1 MSLHWRPFLLVKVQE
16 ANDDLGV
23 VNHPKYLSFMYFCIN
38 FFLPLRRWLCKRLKN
53 FIDSVGHC
61 ILPKCQLVAAIALQL
76 LLLTGTYR
84 FLWVLIDSCRF
95 SSRLIDTYGYFLPI
109 IGTYR
114 YLWVFIVAYGYFSIL
129 MGIYCYL
136 WVLIDTY
143 SYLWVFIDS
152 SGYLSF
158 LLGFPLI
165 LVDTH
170 RKFFEIFC
178 TFWYFIV
185 LMELSVVLL
194 LFVLVVLLAVSG
206 TF

>member
-1 MSLHWRPFLLVKVQE
+1 MSLHWQPCLLVKVQE

-38 FFLPLRRWLCKRLKN
+38 IFLHLRRWLCNRLKN

-76 LLLTGTYR
+76 LLLTGTNR

-95 SSRLIDTYGYFLPI
+95 SSRLIDTYWYFLPI

-143 SYLWVFIDS
+143 EYLLLLMGTYRYLWVLIVMY
-152 SGYLSF
+152 GYLSI
-158 LLGFPLI
+158 LMGTYYYLWVLI
-165 LVDTH
+165 DT
-170 RKFFEIFC
+170 
-178 TFWYFIV
+178 Y
-185 LMELSVVLL
+185 
-194 LFVLVVLLAVSG
+194 G
-206 TF
+206 